1 MQHIFISSSQLIDNI
16 GVVKGVPK
24 SNPSN
29 PNVDLNAITSSLSPL
44 SHQHPILPS
53 STNEFNSADI
63 RNSLDRKINHRSDS
77 SDSDSAINQPQQLNN
92 SFPVEQLYA
101 HGPPISSNGALV
113 PPPYRDPPPPSSSSA
128 ASSPLL
134 LAAAAASNSPNVADV
149 LHRFD
154 TSGLNTFVQVH
165 DLAEPNAEAV
175 TFQNAQYREL
185 IQLIKFQREKLGA
198 QKADLTKFDAEIMY
212 LETKEREQLQHIDA
226 ITREIS
232 KTDLIF
238 RQGHEQVYF
247 IIGNYAFV
255 SGHNINI

>member
-1 MQHIFISSSQLIDNI
+1 MLKLLKVITDYTTQLFVLSSSSQLIDNI
-16 GVVKGVPK
+16 GIVKGVPK
-24 SNPSN
+24 PNTSSH
-29 PNVDLNAITSSLSPL
+29 PNVDLNAITSSSLSSPL
-44 SHQHPILPS
+44 SHQQPATLPTTS
-53 STNEFNSADI
+53 NEFNSADI

-77 SDSDSAINQPQQLNN
+77 DSSDSTINQPQLNH
-92 SFPVEQLYA
+92 FPDVEQLYA

-113 PPPYRDPPPPSSSSA
+113 PPPYRDPPPPSTSSA

-134 LAAAAASNSPNVADV
+134 MAASHSPSVVDV

-198 QKADLTKFDAEIMY
+198 QKADLTKYDAEIVY
-212 LETKEREQLQHIDA
+212 LENKEREQLQHIDA

-232 KTDLIF
+232 KTDLVF
-238 RQGHEQVYF
+238 RQGQEQV
-247 IIGNYAFV
+247 I
-255 SGHNINI
+255 